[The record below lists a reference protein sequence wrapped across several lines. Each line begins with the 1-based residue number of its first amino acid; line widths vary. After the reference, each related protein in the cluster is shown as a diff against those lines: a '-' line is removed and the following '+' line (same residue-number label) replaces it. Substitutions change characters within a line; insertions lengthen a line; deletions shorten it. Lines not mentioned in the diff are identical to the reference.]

1 MKILV
6 TGADGY
12 IGRHIVNNLLDLGHE
27 VIAVDIHTDDI
38 NDKAEK
44 KKLNLFTADLTNVY
58 TSLGSPDVC
67 LHMAWRDGFVHNSVN
82 HIGDLSSHYKF
93 LVALMEQGLKHLAV
107 MGTMHEVGYWEGKID
122 ENTPCNPISMYGIAK
137 DALRRSM
144 IAYCKSN
151 SILLQWLRG
160 FYILGDD
167 KKNHSIF
174 SKLLQA
180 DEQGLELFPFTTGKT
195 KYDFINVDELV
206 EQISKAVT
214 QTDVTGIINCCSG
227 NPMTLAERVEN
238 FIKDHKLKIRLN
250 YGVFPDRPYDSPII
264 FGDDKKIKQIMSLK

>member
-122 ENTPCNPISMYGIAK
+122 ENTPCNHISMYGIAK

-180 DEQGLELFPFTTGKT
+180 DEQGQELFPFTTGKT

>member
-180 DEQGLELFPFTTGKT
+180 DEQGQELFPFTTGKT
-195 KYDFINVDELV
+195 KYDFITVAELV

>member
-180 DEQGLELFPFTTGKT
+180 DEQGQELFPFTTGKT